1 MNDVQL
7 TTTQQTESKPK
18 STKKVKYATKS
29 DFPYKAKSIFGLEE
43 NKKQEAK
50 K

>member
-1 MNDVQL
+1 MNEVSL
-7 TTTQQTESKPK
+7 CTTQQTESKPK
-18 STKKVKYATKS
+18 NTKKVKYVVKS
-29 DFPYKAKSIFGLEE
+29 DFPYKARAIFGLEE